1 MEAASRMLSNPPEYL
16 SVAELSAYSSISKS
30 TLRKWIR
37 IGMPYFKLGR
47 SIRIKRNDFDVW
59 LEQFRAS
66 GTKRGSLRKQVLRE
80 AVEEVLK

>member
-1 MEAASRMLSNPPEYL
+1 MESTESNAYSPEYL
-16 SVAELSAYSSISKS
+16 TLNELVSYSSMSKS
-30 TLRKWIR
+30 TLRKWLR

-66 GTKRGSLRKQVLRE
+66 GTKRGSLRRELLRE